1 MGNIT
6 ITNIIFNSL
15 ILLLLL
21 QTLHNFYINILSK
34 TRINNVKFS
43 LILQYFFKKI
53 IIWNN
58 YKNDYKNIDQAGVR
72 VH

>member
-1 MGNIT
+1 MGNII

-15 ILLLLL
+15 ILLLL

-58 YKNDYKNIDQAGVR
+58 YKNDYENIDQAGVK